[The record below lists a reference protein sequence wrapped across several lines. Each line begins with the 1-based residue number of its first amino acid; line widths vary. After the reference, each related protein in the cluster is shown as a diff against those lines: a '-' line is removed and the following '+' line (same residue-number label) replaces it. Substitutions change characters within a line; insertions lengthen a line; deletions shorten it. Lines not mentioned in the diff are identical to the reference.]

1 MLSNEEILSMDKVSV
16 QDAAKYLGVSVPFI
30 FMGLRTQR
38 LPFGTAIKFKK
49 RWSYYISPGLLV
61 AYKDG
66 TLKIE
71 NQIIKE
77 APAQ

>member
-1 MLSNEEILSMDKVSV
+1 MSSEEILSMDKVSV
-16 QDAAKYLGVSVPFI
+16 QTAAKFLGVSVPFI

-38 LPFGTAIKFKK
+38 LPFGTAVKFNK

-71 NQIIKE
+71 NHIFKE
-77 APAQ
+77 AQQ